1 MTGGEFQE
9 LKIAVASKTLGA
21 KLDRLLAGGF
31 HPMAPVQCGDY
42 ARRAGMSLAG
52 AMDSLG

>member
-21 KLDRLLAGGF
+21 KLDRLLAAGF
-31 HPMAPVQCGDY
+31 TPWL
-42 ARRAGMSLAG
+42 RSSAGTM
-52 AMDSLG
+52 LGEPA